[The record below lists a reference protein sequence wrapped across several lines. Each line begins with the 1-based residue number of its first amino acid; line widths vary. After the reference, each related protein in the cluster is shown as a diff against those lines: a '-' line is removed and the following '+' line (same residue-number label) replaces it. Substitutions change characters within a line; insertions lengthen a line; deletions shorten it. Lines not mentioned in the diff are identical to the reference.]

1 VPHAMVIGSLT
12 LGTTIG
18 LTVYLPLYYEVVYG
32 LAASQAG
39 LALIPLVAV
48 SVIGSTAVGR
58 VMSRMHHYKWVAIV
72 GTGLAAAMFAAIAI
86 FTPLQLWL
94 FLLLLAIG
102 SLGLGTGFPTSTV
115 ALQNAVQ
122 RYQIGTATG
131 ASNFFRS
138 MTSSFAVAAFTA
150 ILLAMLGARVALNG
164 HAVDITHDLSVIDT
178 VVAFRPIFAAA
189 ALMMAIACVAVTL
202 MEERPLAGPSDPDA
216 VAAG

>member
-1 VPHAMVIGSLT
+1 MIIGSLT

-58 VMSRMHHYKWVAIV
+58 VMSRMHRYKWVAIL
-72 GTGLAAAMFAAIAI
+72 GTGLATVMFAALAI
-86 FTPLQLWL
+86 FTPLPLWL
-94 FLLLLAIG
+94 FLTLLAIG

-122 RYQIGTATG
+122 RYQVGTATG
-131 ASNFFRS
+131 AANFFRS
-138 MTSSFAVAAFTA
+138 MTSSFAVAGFTA
-150 ILLAMLGARVALNG
+150 ILLAVLGSRASLNG
-164 HAVDITHDLSVIDT
+164 HAVDITHDLSVADT
-178 VVAFRPIFAAA
+178 LVAFRPILAAA
-189 ALMMAIACVAVTL
+189 SLMMALACLAVVL
-202 MEERPLAGPSDPDA
+202 MEERPLAGPPDA
-216 VAAG
+216 DPVVTE